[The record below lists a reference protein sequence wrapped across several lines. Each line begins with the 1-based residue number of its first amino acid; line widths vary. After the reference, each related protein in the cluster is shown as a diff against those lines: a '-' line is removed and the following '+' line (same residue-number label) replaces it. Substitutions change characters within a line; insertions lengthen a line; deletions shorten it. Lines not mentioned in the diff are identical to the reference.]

1 MKLIFLRL
9 MSIKHIYS
17 ILPRMINM
25 SELNLPT
32 TLASLISTDLSYMRQ
47 QRVHKHQIQYPLMIN
62 NGSMIENS
70 IQTTYLGKH
79 RNYIRPL

>member
-1 MKLIFLRL
+1 
-9 MSIKHIYS
+9 
-17 ILPRMINM
+17 MINM

-32 TLASLISTDLSYMRQ
+32 TSVFPSSTDLSYLRQ

-70 IQTTYLGKH
+70 IQT
-79 RNYIRPL
+79 NYVIGPL